1 MLLSVGVY
9 EAPAE
14 HGAVSDLIRRHSTNP
29 RDIREVALEGV
40 DVTAGRR
47 FLDLGCGFGFMA
59 EALARKAKRGAE
71 ILGVDVNASNRRPLI
86 GRIDA
91 LGCCGRFVCRE
102 LVGELPFASRE
113 FDGVVASYA
122 LYFFPRIVPDIAR
135 VLAPGGFFITLTHSE
150 ASMASLLEVLGLPE
164 GDSPQ
169 ARLLHGFSAE
179 TGGPQ
184 LRRVFRSVEETD
196 YRNAL
201 AFQADGIAD
210 LLAYVRFKLPL
221 IRREI
226 PPGAPVPASIERRL
240 RRMLADEGRI
250 VIRKDD
256 RIFRCWDAR

>member
-29 RDIREVALEGV
+29 DDVREVALDGV
-40 DVTAGRR
+40 AMPPSGR

-59 EALARKAKRGAE
+59 EGLARRARPGTE
-71 ILGVDVNASNRRPLI
+71 IVGVDVNASNLRHFTERME
-86 GRIDA
+86 A
-91 LGCCGRFVCRE
+91 FGCCGRFFCRE
-102 LVGELPFASRE
+102 LVARLPFRSGS

-122 LYFFPRIVPDIAR
+122 LYFFPRLLPDITR
-135 VLAPGGFFITLTHSE
+135 VLGEGGFFVTLTHSE
-150 ASMASLLEVLGLPE
+150 ASMASLLAVLGLPE

-169 ARLLHGFSAE
+169 ALMLHEFSAE
-179 TGGPQ
+179 TGGAQ
-184 LRRVFRSVEETD
+184 LRSVFGSVEEVD

-201 AFQADGIAD
+201 VFGPDGLAD

-221 IRREI
+221 IRRRV
-226 PPGAPVPASIERRL
+226 PPGSPVPPEIERRL
-240 RRMLADEGRI
+240 RRMLDDHGCI

-256 RIFRCWDAR
+256 RIFRCGDA